1 MNEAQ
6 QDKYL
11 QAKKLVDEEQWQD
24 ASEILEEL
32 VTEVDDSEVGRLTI
46 IALYHTQQFTRACTY
61 LFEYLEVMF
70 DDFTDAQ
77 IAISI
82 LVQNE
87 LFILAR
93 QVISSLSQWQDE
105 LLSLVVA
112 GEEKSQQEYQETLQ
126 ARLRDFYHLG
136 DYSLTEQQSR
146 LQAAFKLPLNEFI
159 TGSKFLLRD
168 PYTHPLVKSSLVEL
182 LCKLQVND
190 PVTIYWLD
198 KTEYTVIPA
207 DLLPLNGLP
216 IVAEGKRLI
225 SIKCGNQ
232 NPQTERLANQEFQLQ
247 VMFLYPRVEQTI
259 VDIDEW
265 INILIGR
272 IEGKT
277 IEEKSDAA
285 KWQSRLGEQIDE
297 LMEKH

>member
-46 IALYHTQQFTRACTY
+46 IALYHIQQFTRACTY

-87 LFILAR
+87 LFVLAR

-112 GEEKSQQEYQETLQ
+112 GEEKSRQEYQETLQ
-126 ARLRDFYHLG
+126 ARLRGFYHLG

-277 IEEKSDAA
+277 IEEKSDTA

>member
-87 LFILAR
+87 LFVLAR
-93 QVISSLSQWQDE
+93 QVISNLSQWQDK

-112 GEEKSQQEYQETLQ
+112 GEEKSRQEYQETLQ

-232 NPQTERLANQEFQLQ
+232 NPQTERLASQEFQLQ

-277 IEEKSDAA
+277 IKEKSGAA

>member
-87 LFILAR
+87 LFVLAR
-93 QVISSLSQWQDE
+93 QVISNLSQWRDK

-112 GEEKSQQEYQETLQ
+112 GEEKSRQEYQETLQ

-272 IEGKT
+272 IEGKI
-277 IEEKSDAA
+277 IEEKSGAA

>member
-11 QAKKLVDEEQWQD
+11 QAQKLVDEEQWQD
-24 ASEILEEL
+24 ASEILEGL

-112 GEEKSQQEYQETLQ
+112 GEEKSRQEYQETLR

>member
-24 ASEILEEL
+24 ASEILEGL

-112 GEEKSQQEYQETLQ
+112 GEEKSRQEYQETLQ

-146 LQAAFKLPLNEFI
+146 LQAGFKLPLNEFI

-247 VMFLYPRVEQTI
+247 AMFLYPRVEQTI

-277 IEEKSDAA
+277 IEEESDAA

>member
-11 QAKKLVDEEQWQD
+11 QAQKLVDEEQWQD
-24 ASEILEEL
+24 ASEILEGL

-112 GEEKSQQEYQETLQ
+112 GEEKSRQEYQETLQ

-207 DLLPLNGLP
+207 NLLPLNGLP

>member
-24 ASEILEEL
+24 ASEILEGL

-112 GEEKSQQEYQETLQ
+112 GEEKSRQEYQETLQ

-146 LQAAFKLPLNEFI
+146 LQAGFKLPLNEFI

-247 VMFLYPRVEQTI
+247 AMFLYPRVEQTI

>member
-11 QAKKLVDEEQWQD
+11 QAKKSVDEEQWQD

-46 IALYHTQQFTRACTY
+46 VALYHTQQFTRACTY

-82 LVQNE
+82 LIQNE

>member
-11 QAKKLVDEEQWQD
+11 QAQKLVDEEQWQD
-24 ASEILEEL
+24 ASEILEGL

-112 GEEKSQQEYQETLQ
+112 GEEKSRQEYQETLQ

>member
-24 ASEILEEL
+24 ASEILEGL

-112 GEEKSQQEYQETLQ
+112 GEEKSRQEYQETLQ

-146 LQAAFKLPLNEFI
+146 LQAGFKLPLNEFI

-198 KTEYTVIPA
+198 K
-207 DLLPLNGLP
+207 LNTL
-216 IVAEGKRLI
+216 
-225 SIKCGNQ
+225 
-232 NPQTERLANQEFQLQ
+232 
-247 VMFLYPRVEQTI
+247 
-259 VDIDEW
+259 
-265 INILIGR
+265 
-272 IEGKT
+272 
-277 IEEKSDAA
+277 
-285 KWQSRLGEQIDE
+285 
-297 LMEKH
+297 